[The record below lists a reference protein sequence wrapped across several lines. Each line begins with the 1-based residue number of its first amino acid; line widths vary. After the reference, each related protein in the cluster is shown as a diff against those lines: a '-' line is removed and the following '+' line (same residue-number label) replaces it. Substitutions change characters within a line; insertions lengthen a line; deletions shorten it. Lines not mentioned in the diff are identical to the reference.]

1 MKVKFEKGAAS
12 VGGIYMAG
20 AIADLPDN
28 IAKDLIANG
37 ITSAVKPAAKPRK
50 KVLKDME
57 TKDAE

>member
-1 MKVKFEKGAAS
+1 MKIKFNRTQSTFGA
-12 VGGIYMAG
+12 IYLQG

-37 ITSAVKPAAKPRK
+37 IASAVKPAAKPRK